1 MLTFS
6 CCGKESALA
15 LAEQTQLLRG
25 IQRGYE
31 RECLRVD
38 ANGKLALTFHPSALG
53 SKLTHPWITTDYS
66 EALLEFITCEYLFLN
81 YPGAAEQQ
89 LTLARDKV

>member
-6 CCGKESALA
+6 CCGKESAQSI
-15 LAEQTQLLRG
+15 AEKTQLLRG

-31 RECLRVD
+31 RETLRVD
-38 ANGKLALTFHPSALG
+38 ASGKLALTFHPVGLG

-66 EALLEFITCEYLFLN
+66 EAL
-81 YPGAAEQQ
+81 
-89 LTLARDKV
+89 